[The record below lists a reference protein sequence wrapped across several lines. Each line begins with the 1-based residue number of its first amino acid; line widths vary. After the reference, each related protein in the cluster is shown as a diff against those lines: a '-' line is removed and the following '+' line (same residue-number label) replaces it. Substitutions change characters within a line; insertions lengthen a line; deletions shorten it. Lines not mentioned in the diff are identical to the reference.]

1 MMKEKKEQ
9 KKNKEQQHT
18 KTENKNW
25 NYAPSTKAGT
35 KILAIMFIILNWNK
49 INKKALTVSIK
60 INIYNIYYYKIVNFV
75 DEISIIG
82 VFVN

>member
-9 KKNKEQQHT
+9 KKNKEQQYT

-35 KILAIMFIILNWNK
+35 KILAIMF
-49 INKKALTVSIK
+49 
-60 INIYNIYYYKIVNFV
+60 NFKLK
-75 DEISIIG
+75 
-82 VFVN
+82 